1 MFLCDLNVTAN
12 ATATATATANAIII
26 SCKHCIIINH
36 KLIINTCKFCQSIL
50 SVANVTCLPPCVY
63 KCALYTRTVSPMVY

>member
-36 KLIINTCKFCQSIL
+36 KIN
-50 SVANVTCLPPCVY
+50 Y
-63 KCALYTRTVSPMVY
+63 